1 MMNLRD
7 NRGPNGMPGGFRRD
21 ERDMHQL
28 QGQGQGL
35 GGMNN
40 SRGYL
45 TGTAT
50 IVTTPSS
57 SILLLLFLL
66 TKL

>member
-1 MMNLRD
+1 MNHRD

-45 TGTAT
+45 TGV
-50 IVTTPSS
+50 VTTVTTQ
-57 SILLLLFLL
+57 SILLLLL